1 MLWKHFEG
9 FPSQKAKTAEI
20 CFAGRKRCSW
30 FWLHL
35 WGSWPVSC
43 GEDGW
48 GAETAGIVVPNL
60 GGDRE
65 GLKGL
70 LFFEPF
76 HVRRTVVGVYLLPMA
91 WSSAMKQLA
100 TTLAGWT
107 PPSCHWDW
115 LAFSLWLDSW
125 RWGME
130 RETERSYLVI
140 CSYLA
145 VQFLFHILYYI
156 IVFIIIVFCFLNRSR
171 SDWIS
176 KKGQSVDRSW
186 HISPVVFKWAT
197 CGRLRILAS
206 GVGEKHF
213 GNQI

>member
-1 MLWKHFEG
+1 MLVPAWIWHGLITKHKALLTTGGRKRCSSSKSDALKHFEG

-125 RWGME
+125 RWGWRE
-130 RETERSYLVI
+130 RRRDLILSYVL
-140 CSYLA
+140 
-145 VQFLFHILYYI
+145 ILLYSFYFIYYI
-156 IVFIIIVFCFLNRSR
+156 ISSYLLLSYFVS
-171 SDWIS
+171 
-176 KKGQSVDRSW
+176 
-186 HISPVVFKWAT
+186 
-197 CGRLRILAS
+197 
-206 GVGEKHF
+206 
-213 GNQI
+213 